1 MGSISPAQE
10 FTWACERY
18 QQWGVN
24 AERALETLAAVSLSL
39 PCWQADDVQ
48 GFEAVESTLSDGG
61 LAVTGN
67 YPGRARSVRE
77 FRADLEMALSL
88 VPGHHRVNLHAMY
101 GDFGDRPVDRD
112 RIGPEHFQS
121 WLDWS
126 VDQSIGLDF
135 NATCFAHPRA
145 ADGFTLSSR
154 DPGIRKF
161 WVDHVRRCRE
171 IGTWMGQQQKTPCI
185 HNLWIPDGSKDL
197 SVSRYTHREL
207 LLSSLEEIFA
217 DHFSTRH
224 LKDSVE
230 SKLFGIGSEACV
242 VGSYDFYLAWAVRNN
257 TLLCLDMGHFH
268 PTESIA
274 DKISALLQ
282 FLDEILIHI
291 SRGVHWDSDHVP
303 TQNNDLCSLMEEII
317 RSDALG
323 RVHLALDFFDGS
335 INRVG
340 AYVIGARAAQKA
352 LLQALLQP
360 IERLRESEESGDY
373 FGRLALMEEAKALPF
388 GTIWDGFCRRM
399 NVPEGDQWIES
410 VRDYERRVQSKRE

>member
-1 MGSISPAQE
+1 MGSISPAKE

-77 FRADLEMALSL
+77 LRADLEMALSL